1 MALLIYVGYKMTSSG
16 FINLNQRDR
25 YTYEYGQ
32 SRRNDFITA
41 MLILIA
47 EVMKADGHVKRSE
60 LNFVKRRLE
69 ELLGHETASS
79 AILQLRDILKR
90 RYNIFQVTE
99 TVNRMVDYDSKL
111 EILHI
116 LYGIAAADGDVCNAE
131 IQLIRQI
138 AYGIGITPPD
148 AESVFNTVADA
159 FNTPDDAYKILE
171 ITPQA
176 SDEEVKKAYRTMA
189 MRYHPD
195 RVADLGPEVQ
205 KNAEKRFVK
214 VQEAYD
220 RIKNIRGFK

>member
-1 MALLIYVGYKMTSSG
+1 MAFITYKMVSSG
-16 FINLNQRDR
+16 YINISQRDR

-69 ELLGHETASS
+69 ELLGHETAAS
-79 AILQLRDILKR
+79 AVLQLRDILKR

-159 FNTPDDAYKILE
+159 FNAPDDAYKILE
-171 ITPQA
+171 ISPQA

-189 MRYHPD
+189 LRFHPD

-205 KNAEKRFVK
+205 KNAEKRFLK
-214 VQEAYD
+214 VQEAYE

>member
-1 MALLIYVGYKMTSSG
+1 MGFILFLALLAFVTYKMVNAG
-16 FINLNQRDR
+16 MINVFQQDHQ
-25 YTYEYGQ
+25 TYEYGQ

-69 ELLGHETASS
+69 ELLGYETSVKAV
-79 AILQLRDILKR
+79 LQLRDILKH
-90 RYNIFQVTE
+90 RYNIFQITE
-99 TVNRMVDYDSKL
+99 TVNRFVDYDSKL

-148 AESVFNTVADA
+148 A
-159 FNTPDDAYKILE
+159 
-171 ITPQA
+171 
-176 SDEEVKKAYRTMA
+176 
-189 MRYHPD
+189 
-195 RVADLGPEVQ
+195 
-205 KNAEKRFVK
+205 
-214 VQEAYD
+214 
-220 RIKNIRGFK
+220 